1 MRRTL
6 LAILGMTVLFAAAN
20 DQAQTQ
26 TTTQSTPSTAALSN
40 TEKVAKKAPSR
51 KTAKKSKTKD
61 AVAEDES
68 AAPDKILYARAL
80 ANIKKG
86 RHEVG
91 RLNLQTLINTYPD
104 SEYLAK
110 AKLAIADSYYKEG
123 GSANWTQAV
132 AGYKDFIVFFPFLSE
147 ASYAQIQ
154 VAMTHFK
161 QMEKPDRDRT
171 EAKAAEEEFQTFLTK
186 YPKDPLVP
194 KAEQHLRVVQEILA
208 EGDFRIG
215 YYYYVKGDRR
225 AAAGRLLSVIKR
237 YPLYSKSDEA
247 LWMLGDVFE
256 KSEKKEIASVY
267 YSRIVKDYPLS
278 ELVPQAKQKL
288 VAFGVPVPQPDP
300 KQLAWMQAELKASRE
315 KPGLLSKPM
324 SLVRSGP
331 VTEKTVAA
339 RTGAPNMEAET
350 DNTSVA
356 DILSGGGRSALGT
369 GASSNAPGN
378 TAVIAVATPGTGAT
392 SGSTVEAG
400 DVGGTTDAPSFRRR
414 ANHDLSIGASGDHDI
429 ASVIANVRSD
439 LRGVGLAF
447 GRARRID
454 RFFNTHGNLHSHRK
468 FIGLR
473 GDSRL
478 LRMVMFDVAPLPPD
492 AFCRHVCLLSGRC
505 WCGCVVVFD
514 RLHVLHRDCARR
526 VVVAFHCHLRG
537 RTAHNSS
544 GVFASVT
551 HEDVGVR
558 TCGCF
563 LLCTGNE

>member
-1 MRRTL
+1 
-6 LAILGMTVLFAAAN
+6 MTVLFALAN
-20 DQAQTQ
+20 AQTQ
-26 TTTQSTPSTAALSN
+26 TNPQSTATLSN
-40 TEKVAKKAPSR
+40 TQKDVKKAPAR
-51 KTAKKSKTKD
+51 KTANKSKKKE
-61 AVAEDES
+61 AAGEDES
-68 AAPDKILYARAL
+68 AAPDKILYDRAL
-80 ANIKKG
+80 LNIKKG

-225 AAAGRLLSVIKR
+225 AAAGRLLAVTKR
-237 YPLYSKSDEA
+237 YPLYSKSDVA

-256 KSEKKEIASVY
+256 KSEKKEAASVY

-300 KQLAWMQAELKASRE
+300 KQKAWMEAELKAPRE
-315 KPGLLSKPM
+315 KPGILGNAM
-324 SLVRSGP
+324 SIIHTGP
-331 VTEKTVAA
+331 GTEKVVAA
-339 RTGAPNMEAET
+339 RTGPPNMEPET
-350 DNTSVA
+350 DSTSVA
-356 DILSGGGRSALGT
+356 DILSGGGKAQI
-369 GASSNAPGN
+369 GAGGSSSAPGN
-378 TAVIAVATPGTGAT
+378 TAAVAIVTPGT
-392 SGSTVEAG
+392 
-400 DVGGTTDAPSFRRR
+400 
-414 ANHDLSIGASGDHDI
+414 
-429 ASVIANVRSD
+429 
-439 LRGVGLAF
+439 
-447 GRARRID
+447 
-454 RFFNTHGNLHSHRK
+454 
-468 FIGLR
+468 
-473 GDSRL
+473 
-478 LRMVMFDVAPLPPD
+478 
-492 AFCRHVCLLSGRC
+492 
-505 WCGCVVVFD
+505 
-514 RLHVLHRDCARR
+514 
-526 VVVAFHCHLRG
+526 
-537 RTAHNSS
+537 
-544 GVFASVT
+544 
-551 HEDVGVR
+551 
-558 TCGCF
+558 
-563 LLCTGNE
+563 